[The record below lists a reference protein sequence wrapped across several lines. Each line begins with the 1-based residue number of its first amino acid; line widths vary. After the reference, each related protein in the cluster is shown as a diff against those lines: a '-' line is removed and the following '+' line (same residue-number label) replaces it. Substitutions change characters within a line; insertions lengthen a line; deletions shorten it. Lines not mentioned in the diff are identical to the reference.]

1 MGGQEP
7 PRETVGAK
15 LECSHDQKNEKKSII
30 SDKMNKMNPNFR
42 VLVIT

>member
-7 PRETVGAK
+7 PRETVGAS
-15 LECSHDQKNEKKSII
+15 LECSHDQKNEKNSII

-42 VLVIT
+42 VFVIT